1 MMERQFRCELEKRD
15 AILHVRQSQTFPVRP
30 ITFSAFVSC
39 ITTLEILQARQFI
52 GIVTSIKG
60 INLAS
65 CISD

>member
-15 AILHVRQSQTFPVRP
+15 AILHVRQSQTFPV
-30 ITFSAFVSC
+30 VSC
-39 ITTLEILQARQFI
+39 ITTLEILQAGQFI
-52 GIVTSIKG
+52 GTVTSIKG